1 MTIAQN
7 RAKILQFPALKGL
20 ISDVFMAFLMRN
32 MPLCEKSSVQ
42 KIAIDFQK
50 RGVSKRKID
59 YFETKTNK
67 TLTLYVSDL
76 SVLYDARHLFFLVSK
91 LPAKNI
97 RLSS

>member
-1 MTIAQN
+1 VITVYVTIAQN
-7 RAKILQFPALKGL
+7 RTNILQFPALKGL

-32 MPLCEKSSVQ
+32 MPLCEKSGVQ

-67 TLTLYVSDL
+67 TSYQSNNLPL
-76 SVLYDARHLFFLVSK
+76 SANKRALLK
-91 LPAKNI
+91 NNLP
-97 RLSS
+97 LS

>member
-7 RAKILQFPALKGL
+7 RAKILHFFSLKGL
-20 ISDVFMAFLMRN
+20 ILDVFMAFLMRN
-32 MPLCEKSSVQ
+32 MPLCEKSGVQ

-67 TLTLYVSDL
+67 TSYQSNNLPL
-76 SVLYDARHLFFLVSK
+76 SANKRALLK
-91 LPAKNI
+91 NNLP
-97 RLSS
+97 LS

>member
-1 MTIAQN
+1 
-7 RAKILQFPALKGL
+7 
-20 ISDVFMAFLMRN
+20 MAFLMRN
-32 MPLCEKSSVQ
+32 MPLCEKSGVQ

-76 SVLYDARHLFFLVSK
+76 SVLYDARHLFFLK
-91 LPAKNI
+91 CEHLNKNI
-97 RLSS
+97 YLSSKSLAEPSHTS